1 MAYLIFGLLVL
12 AGLLLLA
19 RWFATA
25 PPSDVIKVL
34 RYCAFVAAAAFLL
47 FLVLGGARSLAFV
60 LAPLLIPFLINARG
74 LLNRLKTMAGPRPGQ
89 TSTVETRFLRMTLD
103 HDSGAMDGTVR
114 EGPYRGS
121 RLDEL
126 SEVDLL
132 DLWRTC
138 RAEDEESV
146 QVLEAWLDRVHGPDW
161 RDAAGVGPG
170 DAEAGG
176 AGSGDDRS
184 DRAGAG
190 GERRRGEGGG
200 RRGGAG
206 GSMTLEEAYEIL
218 GLSPGAKE
226 EEIRTAHRKLMRQFH
241 PDSGGS
247 NYLAAKIN
255 QAKDLLLRR
264 S

>member
-12 AGLLLLA
+12 AGVLLLA

-34 RYCAFVAAAAFLL
+34 RYSAFTAGAAFLL
-47 FLVLGGARSLAFV
+47 FLVLGGARTIAFL

-74 LLNRLKTMAGPRPGQ
+74 LLNRLKTMTGPRPGQ

-132 DLWRTC
+132 DLWRNC

-146 QVLEAWLDRVHGPDW
+146 QVLEAWLDRVHGAAW

-170 DAEAGG
+170 ETEAEG
-176 AGSGDDRS
+176 AGPDDEGS
-184 DRAGAG
+184 YGAGAS
-190 GERRRGEGGG
+190 GEQGRGKGTG
-200 RRGGAG
+200 RRGAAG
-206 GSMTLEEAYEIL
+206 GNMTLEEAYEIL
-218 GLSPGAKE
+218 GLAPGAKE
-226 EEIRTAHRKLMRQFH
+226 VEIRAAHRKLMRQFH